1 MFKLATHWP
10 SALCLTLAAALALP
24 AAATPGVTATTITL
38 GQSAALTGPSTT
50 LGTEMRDGALAY
62 FEHINSQGGVNG
74 RKIVLKTLD
83 DAYDGERAA
92 KNTHDLLEGD
102 GVFALF
108 GYVGIAPAKAALP
121 LAEKADVPFFAP
133 LSGAEFLH
141 ARFHPNV
148 FNIRP
153 GNVLEMEQIAE
164 NLAGMGTKKIA
175 VLYQN
180 DVPGKAVMEAFE
192 RVLMKHKLS
201 VVGSATVERNSNDVT
216 AAAAKIR
223 ALQPNAVLIITPYQ
237 ASAAFI
243 HAMRKDAVAIPYFW
257 NMSFVGGQALAN
269 ALGKDAP
276 GVMVSQ
282 VMPSP
287 WNEKMALVKEYQRL
301 YVAKPGKHRGFSSL
315 EGFIAAKAFVS
326 GLERAG
332 ANPTR
337 ASFRSGVESLHNVDL
352 GGFVLKFSP
361 ANHEASDY
369 VELTVI
375 RNDGTFL
382 Y

>member
-1 MFKLATHWP
+1 M
-10 SALCLTLAAALALP
+10 
-24 AAATPGVTATTITL
+24 
-38 GQSAALTGPSTT
+38 
-50 LGTEMRDGALAY
+50 
-62 FEHINSQGGVNG
+62 
-74 RKIVLKTLD
+74 
-83 DAYDGERAA
+83 
-92 KNTHDLLEGD
+92 
-102 GVFALF
+102 
-108 GYVGIAPAKAALP
+108 
-121 LAEKADVPFFAP
+121 PFFAP

-141 ARFHPNV
+141 ARFHQNV
-148 FNIRP
+148 FNIRA
-153 GNVLEMEQIAE
+153 GNVLEMEKIAE
-164 NLAGMGTKKIA
+164 NLEGMGSKKIA

-180 DVPGKAVMEAFE
+180 DAPGKAVMEAFE
-192 RVLMKHKLS
+192 RVLRRHKLS
-201 VVGSATVERNSNDVT
+201 VLGTATVERNSVDVA

-223 ALQPNAVLIITPYQ
+223 AMQPNAVFMITAYQ

-243 HAMRKDAVAIPYFW
+243 RAMRKDAVSIPYFW

-269 ALGKDAP
+269 ALGKEAP

-287 WNEKMALVKEYQRL
+287 WNERMALVKEYKRL
-301 YVAKPGKHRGFSSL
+301 YLSNPGKHPGFSSL

-332 ANPTR
+332 TNPTR
-337 ASFRSGVESLHNVDL
+337 ASFRDGMESLRNVDL

-361 ANHEASDY
+361 TSHEASDY